1 MTVRLNCGGA
11 MLFALKKFVSYFLM
25 PLQFSLGLILVG
37 TLLGFATRRARLG
50 RVLVLV
56 GVGLL
61 LVLSHK
67 QVGMALLNPL
77 ETRYAA
83 IPDVAPGAPVP
94 ADLAACR
101 AVVVMGGGHSDTPG
115 LAASHRLSASALAR
129 LTEGA
134 RIARLVPQARIICT
148 GPGETGHDT
157 HAAVLARAAAA
168 LGVDPAR
175 IELIADA
182 RDTEEEAAALA
193 RRFGTEPIAVV
204 TSAWHMP
211 RTVALLRRHGLNVL
225 PCPADFTARPNPDF
239 RWNDWTCDLSGLER
253 STKAIY
259 EYLGLTWAKL
269 RGRA

>member
-1 MTVRLNCGGA
+1 

-37 TLLGFATRRARLG
+37 TLLGLLTRRVRLG
-50 RVLVLV
+50 RILVLV

-61 LVLSHK
+61 VVLSHK
-67 QVGMALLNPL
+67 QVGMALLHPL
-77 ETRYAA
+77 ETRYAP

-94 ADLAACR
+94 ANLAACR

-115 LAASHRLSASALAR
+115 LAASHRLSTSALAR
-129 LTEGA
+129 LAEGA
-134 RIARLVPQARIICT
+134 RIARLVPQARVVCS

-157 HAAVLARAAAA
+157 HATVLARAATA
-168 LGVDPAR
+168 LGVAPGR

-253 STKAIY
+253 STKAVY
-259 EYLGLTWAKL
+259 EYLGLAWAKL

>member
-1 MTVRLNCGGA
+1 

-37 TLLGFATRRARLG
+37 ALLAVLTRRVRLG
-50 RVLVLV
+50 RILVFV

-67 QVGMALLNPL
+67 QVGMALLQPL

-94 ADLAACR
+94 AALAACQ
-101 AVVVMGGGHSDTPG
+101 AVVVLGGGHSDTPG

-129 LTEGA
+129 VAEGA
-134 RIARLVPQARIICT
+134 RIARLLPKARVICS
-148 GPGETGHDT
+148 GPGETGQDS
-157 HAAVLARAAAA
+157 HAAVLARAATA
-168 LGVDPAR
+168 LGVDPGR

-193 RRFGTEPIAVV
+193 RRFGAEPIAVV

-211 RTVALLRRHGLNVL
+211 RTVALLRRHGLNVV

-239 RWNDWTCDLSGLER
+239 RWNNWNCDLSGLER

>member
-1 MTVRLNCGGA
+1 

-94 ADLAACR
+94 ADLATCR

-134 RIARLVPQARIICT
+134 RIARLVPQARIT
-148 GPGETGHDT
+148 
-157 HAAVLARAAAA
+157 
-168 LGVDPAR
+168 
-175 IELIADA
+175 
-182 RDTEEEAAALA
+182 
-193 RRFGTEPIAVV
+193 
-204 TSAWHMP
+204 
-211 RTVALLRRHGLNVL
+211 
-225 PCPADFTARPNPDF
+225 
-239 RWNDWTCDLSGLER
+239 
-253 STKAIY
+253 
-259 EYLGLTWAKL
+259 
-269 RGRA
+269 

>member
-1 MTVRLNCGGA
+1 MGRLNPAGA

-37 TLLGFATRRARLG
+37 AILGFATRRVRLG
-50 RVLVLV
+50 RILVLI

-67 QVGMALLNPL
+67 QVGMALLYPL
-77 ETRYAA
+77 ESRYPA
-83 IPDVAPGAPVP
+83 IPDVARGAPVP

-115 LAASHRLSASALAR
+115 LAASHRLSTSALAR
-129 LTEGA
+129 VVEGA
-134 RIARLVPQARIICT
+134 RLAHLVPKARVICS
-148 GPGETGHDT
+148 GPGQPGYAS
-157 HAAVLARAAAA
+157 HAAVLAGAATS
-168 LGVDPAR
+168 LGVDPGR
-175 IELIADA
+175 IDLIADA

-193 RRFGTEPIAVV
+193 RRFGAEPIAVV

-239 RWNDWTCDLSGLER
+239 RWNDWTCDLTGLER
-253 STKAIY
+253 STKAVY
-259 EYLGLTWAKL
+259 EYLGITWAKL